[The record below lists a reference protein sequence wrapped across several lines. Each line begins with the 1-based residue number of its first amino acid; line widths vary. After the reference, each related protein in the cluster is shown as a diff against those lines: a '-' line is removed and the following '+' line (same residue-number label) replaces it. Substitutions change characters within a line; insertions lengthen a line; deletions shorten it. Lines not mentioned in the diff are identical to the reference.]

1 MFAKRAAG
9 VVSVLLVL
17 FCSMAVPAMAQSQV
31 ASPPRGVVVALDV
44 SGSMGDSG
52 IAAARQAARAYLD
65 VLPRDVE
72 AGLLTF
78 DSKPRLVV
86 PPTTDHARL
95 LAGLDGVRSGGNT
108 ALFDAVRSAVDAM
121 TAAGLGPDSQRRLVL
136 LSDGEDTA
144 STSSLGAATN
154 LLKTAKIPADVVAFR
169 YGTADSSGLQALAGA
184 AGGRLLTAD
193 NTAQLA
199 VAFASLTPP
208 PGTAT
213 GEHDGSPAISW
224 SWLLVLVL
232 VTTFA
237 ALLLAT
243 FLLVGGLKRDEDNK
257 RLVDQIRRYGPQ
269 DDSSAEADE
278 EGALANTAVAW
289 TRRLLGGREQSVA
302 QRLDRAGMK
311 LGPAEWT
318 LLRLCVCAGLA
329 AALTM
334 LTGNA
339 VVGILTGVV
348 AGWLGTLAYVSFRT
362 GRRQAAFGEQLP
374 DVLQLIAGSLK
385 SGFSLAQAIDSVVR
399 EGSQPAAGE
408 LSRAL
413 AETRIGAELEDA
425 LDHVAS
431 RMDSRDLSW
440 VVMAVRIQREIGGN
454 LAGILLNTVETMRER
469 AQSRRQVRALSAE
482 GRLSAYILVALPILV
497 GGWLL
502 WSRGDY
508 MRPLFT
514 TAVGIVMLAGAVV
527 MVVLGSLWMRKLVRV
542 EV

>member
-1 MFAKRAAG
+1 
-9 VVSVLLVL
+9 
-17 FCSMAVPAMAQSQV
+17 
-31 ASPPRGVVVALDV
+31 
-44 SGSMGDSG
+44 
-52 IAAARQAARAYLD
+52 
-65 VLPRDVE
+65 VE

-78 DSKPRLVV
+78 DSKPRLLV
-86 PPTTDHARL
+86 PPTTDRTRL
-95 LAGLDGVRSGGNT
+95 LGAVDGVRSGGNT
-108 ALFDAVRSAVDAM
+108 ALFDGVRSAVDAM

-144 STSSLGAATN
+144 STSSLSAARD

-184 AGGRLLTAD
+184 SGGRLLTAD
-193 NTAQLA
+193 NAAQLA
-199 VAFASLTPP
+199 AAFASLATTASPS
-208 PGTAT
+208 GTGT
-213 GEHDGSPAISW
+213 GEPDGSATVTW

-232 VTTFA
+232 AITFS
-237 ALLLAT
+237 ALLLAGY
-243 FLLVGGLKRDEDNK
+243 LLIGGLKRDEDNK

-269 DDSSAEADE
+269 DGSSAEAEE

-289 TRRLLGGREQSVA
+289 TGRLLGGRAKSVA

-339 VVGILTGVV
+339 VVGILIGVV

-362 GRRQAAFGEQLP
+362 SRRQAAFSEQLP
-374 DVLQLIAGSLK
+374 DVLQLVAGSLK

-425 LDHVAS
+425 LEHVAS
-431 RMDSRDLSW
+431 RMNSRDLSW
-440 VVMAVRIQREIGGN
+440 VVMAVRIQRDVGGN
-454 LAGILLNTVETMRER
+454 LAEVLLNTVGTMRER

-502 WSRGDY
+502 WSRGEY

-514 TAVGIVMLAGAVV
+514 TAVGIVMLVGAGVL
-527 MVVLGSLWMRKLVRV
+527 VVLGSLWMRKLVRV